1 MTSSTISPLFTDL
14 YELTMAAVYY
24 ARKMSE
30 TATFSMFARD
40 LPQRNFYVAAGL
52 EDALDALSNYRFSA
66 RDIDYLQQTGL
77 FAADFLSSLKDFHFT
92 GDIQALPEGAIFF
105 PNEPIL
111 EVSAPIIEAQIV
123 ETFLLNTMGFQ
134 TMIATKA
141 ARCVYAAKGRGLNDF
156 SLRRTQG
163 RDAVMKV
170 PRSTYIVG
178 FSSTSSVQAG
188 QHRGI
193 PISGTMAHSFV
204 GAFDD
209 ETMAFEAFAKVF
221 PNNSVFL
228 IDTYDTIEGAKKAV
242 SVAQRMKKK
251 GPPLVGVRLD
261 SGDIID
267 LSGKVRRI
275 FDDAG
280 LFEVKI
286 FASGGFDEFK
296 IAKTVEAG
304 APVDAFG
311 VGTKIGVSADAPYMD
326 VAYKMVRYGKKN
338 VRKISPGKTTLA
350 GEKQVFRLSDDYGKY
365 KEDIIGI
372 RNERKDDAESLLE
385 TVMVDGKRV
394 DLQPTLEDIRN
405 RFESNFSRLDE
416 KYKSLSEKIVY
427 PVRISRK
434 LGELQNSIS

>member
-1 MTSSTISPLFTDL
+1 MTSSTTSPLFADL

-24 ARKMSE
+24 ARQMSE
-30 TATFSMFARD
+30 TATFSLFARD

-66 RDIDYLQQTGL
+66 GDIDYLKQTGL
-77 FAADFLSSLKDFHFT
+77 FAPDFLASLVDFHFT
-92 GDIQALPEGAIFF
+92 GTIQALPEGAIFF
-105 PNEPIL
+105 PNEPII

-123 ETFLLNTMGFQ
+123 ETFLLNTIGFQ

-141 ARCVYAAKGRGLNDF
+141 ARCVYAAKGHGLIDF

-170 PRSTYIVG
+170 PRSTYLAG

-188 QHRGI
+188 KHWGI
-193 PISGTMAHSFV
+193 PVSGTMAHSFV

-209 ETMAFEAFAKVF
+209 ETMAFEAFANVF
-221 PNNSVFL
+221 PDNSVFL
-228 IDTYDTIEGAKKAV
+228 IDTYDTIAGAQKAV

-251 GPPLVGVRLD
+251 GRPLVGVRLD

-304 APVDAFG
+304 APIDAFG

-338 VRKISPGKTTLA
+338 VRKNSPGKATLA
-350 GEKQVFRLSDDYGKY
+350 GEKQVFRLSDDSGTY

-372 RNERKDDAESLLE
+372 RNEHQDGAESLLE

-394 DLQPTLEDIRN
+394 DSQPSLEDIRT
-405 RFESNFSRLDE
+405 RFERIFSRLDE

-427 PVRISRK
+427 PVRVSRK
-434 LGELQNSIS
+434 LDALQHSIL

>member
-1 MTSSTISPLFTDL
+1 
-14 YELTMAAVYY
+14 MAAVYY
-24 ARKMSE
+24 ARQMSE
-30 TATFSMFARD
+30 TATFSLFARD

-66 RDIDYLQQTGL
+66 GDIDYLKQTGL
-77 FAADFLSSLKDFHFT
+77 FAPDFLASLVDFHFT
-92 GDIQALPEGAIFF
+92 GTIQALPEGAIFF
-105 PNEPIL
+105 PNEPII

-123 ETFLLNTMGFQ
+123 ETFLLNTIGFQ

-141 ARCVYAAKGRGLNDF
+141 ARCVYAAKGHGLIDF

-170 PRSTYIVG
+170 PRSTYLAG

-188 QHRGI
+188 KHWGI
-193 PISGTMAHSFV
+193 PVSGTMAHSFV

-209 ETMAFEAFAKVF
+209 ETMAFEAFANVF
-221 PNNSVFL
+221 PDNSVFL
-228 IDTYDTIEGAKKAV
+228 IDTYDTIAGAQKAV

-251 GPPLVGVRLD
+251 GRPLVGVRLD

-304 APVDAFG
+304 APIDAFG

-338 VRKISPGKTTLA
+338 VRKNSPGKATLA
-350 GEKQVFRLSDDYGKY
+350 GEKQVFRLSDDSGTY

-372 RNERKDDAESLLE
+372 RNEHQDGAESLLE

-394 DLQPTLEDIRN
+394 DSQPSLEDIRT
-405 RFESNFSRLDE
+405 RFERIFSRLDE

-427 PVRISRK
+427 PVRVSRK
-434 LGELQNSIS
+434 LDALQHSIL